1 MIIFLRRIPGN
12 TKKHEI
18 IDFVSPALKG
28 GLFQK
33 SGHIEQVKILVLKN
47 TQTNALEFHGLVTID
62 PDVAAERIIKKL
74 NRKYFKDKPIAVR
87 EFYYRSWHNDHRIN
101 MHERNEELINK
112 RKIDRRR
119 ARLEVVEDISS
130 QFSEDRKFHRSL

>member
-18 IDFVSPALKG
+18 IDFINPILKG

-33 SGHIEQVKILVLKN
+33 SGHIEQIKILVLKN
-47 TQTNALEFHGLVTID
+47 TQNNILEFHGLVTID
-62 PDVAAERIIKKL
+62 SEQVGKRIIKKL

-87 EFYYRSWHNDHRIN
+87 EYHHRTWHNDPRIN
-101 MHERNEELINK
+101 MHEQNEELVN
-112 RKIDRRR
+112 RRRSDRRR
-119 ARLEVVEDISS
+119 ARLEVVEDVPT
-130 QFSEDRKFHRSL
+130 QFSSNQNFHRTL